1 MSDKDSVVTLDLG
14 KIPNL
19 IISFRYFILSILII
33 FSSAGVIFALSLP
46 NNYKS
51 EVLLSAVSQKSQA
64 AIGLGGISG
73 LPGVS
78 SLLGGN
84 SANANIEEAVEILN
98 SQLFL
103 SNFIEKYGL
112 DKYIIA
118 GEDYKNNSIIF
129 DKKFIDQDGEW
140 VKKNK
145 PSTETVLREFK
156 TYHLE
161 IKDDIDKGFVILSIE
176 YLSPVLAYEWVNR
189 MVSDINNTLRERDV
203 TKAEASI
210 NYLETKLSET
220 KITGLTEVFSSLLEE
235 QYKTVMLA
243 NSTENYFFD
252 VIDPAFISEYKS
264 SPSRSIICV
273 FFFIT
278 GFLFALIILFLKEP
292 LNLKIKNS
300 LLIFR

>member
-1 MSDKDSVVTLDLG
+1 M
-14 KIPNL
+14 
-19 IISFRYFILSILII
+19 F
-33 FSSAGVIFALSLP
+33 
-46 NNYKS
+46 
-51 EVLLSAVSQKSQA
+51 
-64 AIGLGGISG
+64 
-73 LPGVS
+73 
-78 SLLGGN
+78 
-84 SANANIEEAVEILN
+84 
-98 SQLFL
+98 
-103 SNFIEKYGL
+103 GL